1 MDKNGKKAKFKVAT
15 LPQVVNN
22 CAELLITA
30 RAIGR
35 VIMSRGRMDEV
46 ERLAAGREC

>member
-1 MDKNGKKAKFKVAT
+1 MGKNGKNAKFEVAT

-22 CAELLITA
+22 YAELLITS